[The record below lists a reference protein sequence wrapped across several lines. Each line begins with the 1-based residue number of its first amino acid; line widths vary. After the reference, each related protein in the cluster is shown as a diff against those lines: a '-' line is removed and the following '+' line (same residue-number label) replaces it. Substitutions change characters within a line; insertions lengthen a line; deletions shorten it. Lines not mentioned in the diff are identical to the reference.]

1 MPRKKIDNSENQLR
15 SLEAN
20 GFYSILSRKDTMYGV
35 LVRSPVFS
43 GKIKSITCPDL
54 PDNYYLYTAENIPG
68 KKSVKIKNIE
78 SKIFGYGN
86 IGYNGEPLGILIG
99 PDESKLKE
107 LAETIIFNFDVET
120 LESAVQQVITN
131 ESSGKEK
138 ENTIHNQ
145 QEAEN
150 IVSELTA
157 TKEFSDFV
165 DIINEMPS
173 LDTVLDKTHVEENPN
188 QIVSSRVIKTGI
200 YAEKT
205 EEEAEEILSEQA
217 DYVLKNTWNQVL
229 VNPKWH
235 EPDGAFCYI
244 ESGCLHVYVSTKWT
258 YNLQTTLSEVLSLP
272 EEKIFIH
279 KTKSSGMYPNV
290 LWRINQLAVQVA
302 VACYLSKKPVK
313 LVLSPEEQE
322 NQMAPGV
329 NANITYETCITN
341 TGKIKA
347 LKAFIDIDIGYENP
361 FSQEI
366 TDRMA
371 IAVCNYYRP
380 ENLFINAVAHTSKN
394 PPTTIHLKCVDS
406 QIFFATE
413 SMIQTIC
420 NKTNLFPYEVREIN
434 SQIKKNDN
442 FPFDIQ
448 LTGLPE
454 TIKVTMKESDFNR
467 KYASFHMD
475 AIDRIEQDSRPFF
488 ALPLRGIG
496 MATAY
501 NISGFCGESS
511 FSADAKMQITLTTE
525 NKVIINAIKPSDVVQ
540 GIWKKTASE
549 TLQIPVENIEIIS
562 DFPLAEMPKAP
573 EDTFSTIG
581 ILNELVKK
589 CCTEIQ
595 RKRFHNPLPITS
607 KKSVNSVLKKSWDSE
622 NFTGNPFLT
631 TASVSTIVEV
641 ELDNYT
647 YSQKIKGVWI
657 AIDCGEIFDEAA
669 AMRTVKLEIQQEL
682 ATLVQDKSLSYE
694 NLHIKFIESNNK
706 SGQIGELVH
715 NSLPAAFASAMSLA
729 LTTQIT
735 QLPVTEKQIYNLIK
749 KRTTRGGN

>member
-20 GFYSILSRKDTMYGV
+20 GFYSILSRKDTMYGI

-43 GKIKSITCPDL
+43 GKIKSITCPNL
-54 PDNYYLYTAENIPG
+54 PEGYFLYTADNIPG
-68 KKSVKIKNIE
+68 KKSVKIKNVD
-78 SKIFGYGN
+78 SKIFGFGN
-86 IGYNGEPLGILIG
+86 IGYNGQPLGIIIG

-107 LAETIIFNFDVET
+107 LAESVTFNFDVES
-120 LESAVQQVITN
+120 LESAVQQVIKN
-131 ESSGKEK
+131 DNSSS
-138 ENTIHNQ
+138 N
-145 QEAEN
+145 
-150 IVSELTA
+150 
-157 TKEFSDFV
+157 EFSDFV
-165 DIINEMPS
+165 DLINEMPS

-188 QIVSSRVIKTGI
+188 QIVASREIKTGI
-200 YAEKT
+200 FKENS
-205 EEEAEEILSEQA
+205 EEQAYELLSEQS
-217 DYVLKNTWNQVL
+217 DCVLKNTWNQTL

-235 EPDGAFCYI
+235 EPDGAFCYM
-244 ESGCLHVYVSTKWT
+244 EAGCLHIYVPTKWT
-258 YNLQTTLSEVLSLP
+258 YNLQTILSDVLNMPS
-272 EEKIFIH
+272 EKIFIH

-302 VACYLSKKPVK
+302 IACYLSKKPVK
-313 LVLSPEEQE
+313 LVLAPEEQE
-322 NQMAPGV
+322 VQMAPGV
-329 NANITYETCITN
+329 NAKITYETCITED
-341 TGKIKA
+341 GKIKG
-347 LKAFIDIDIGYENP
+347 LKANIDIDVGYENP
-361 FSQEI
+361 FAQEI

-371 IAVCNYYRP
+371 LAVCNYYRP
-380 ENLFINAVAHTSKN
+380 ENLWINAVAHTSKN

-420 NKTNLFPYEVREIN
+420 NRTNLFPCEVRAIN
-434 SQIKKNDN
+434 SQIQKKDN

-448 LTGLPE
+448 LPGLEE
-454 TIKVTMKESDFNR
+454 TVKYTLKESDFNR
-467 KYASFHMD
+467 KYASYHMD

-496 MATAY
+496 MSTAY

-511 FSADAKMQITLTTE
+511 FSADTKIQITLTTD
-525 NKVIINAIKPSDVVQ
+525 NQLIINTIKPSEVIQ
-540 GIWKKTASE
+540 EIWKKTASE
-549 TLQIPVENIEIIS
+549 TLQLPLENIHIVS
-562 DFPLAEMPKAP
+562 DFPVTELPKTP

-589 CCTEIQ
+589 CCAEIQ

-607 KKSVNSVLKKSWDSE
+607 KKAVTSVLKKSWDSE
-622 NFTGNPFLT
+622 NFTGTPFLT
-631 TASVSTIVEV
+631 TASVSTAVEV

-669 AMRTVKLEIQQEL
+669 AIRTVKLEIQQEM

-694 NLHIKFIESNNK
+694 NVHIKFIRSNNK

-715 NSLPAAFASAMSLA
+715 NSLPAAFAAAMSLA

-735 QLPVTEKQIYNLIK
+735 QLPVNEKQIYNLIK
-749 KRTTRGGN
+749 KRTTRGAY